1 MVQNWRFLGTALAL
15 VFVSLSAQASQS
27 QARMMVH
34 LLDYIAVDYSMAVEQ
49 GEVIN
54 TAEFAEMQE
63 FASTIKDMMK
73 DATGDLQSDAQLLQ
87 DLVEQKASQN
97 KIASVA
103 NSLKQGVISH
113 YDLEVG
119 PKRWPKIERGAKL
132 YKLHCGACH
141 GEKGKG
147 NGAMAEGLKPQPTN
161 FHAPDKA
168 EGLSPFQAYN
178 TIRLGVEG
186 TSMRAFDELN
196 DDEVWDLAFYVI
208 SLPYREKEALA
219 VSDLPEME
227 EKVKLSA
234 LASEDNKELRARFD
248 WDAQNA
254 GDQAKLS
261 ALRLYPRKMGRS
273 PSDAYIS
280 NAIALV
286 EQSIS
291 LYENNQPEEARTSAL
306 TAYLE
311 GVEPVEMQLR
321 ANNAPLVAHLESQ
334 MGAMRSAIEKGA
346 PLAKVKLEAQKSV
359 DLLEKAQSSMQDETF
374 TSWLAFTL
382 SSSIIL
388 REGLEAFLVIITI
401 LSIIR
406 AMKLRHAARWVH
418 LGWITAIAT
427 GYGLWLAAGKLFS
440 FSGAQRELMEGFI
453 ALFAVGVLLYVGF
466 WMHSKSEAGK
476 WQAYIKNKIQGMARK
491 ENLLGLA
498 LLSFMVVFREAF
510 ESVLFLSALSMEI
523 GPEQEWAFGGGIIA
537 AFAALL
543 VISILLLR
551 YSKKLPIPT
560 LFKYSALVISVL
572 AVILVGKGVHALQE
586 AGTVSI
592 SVLPFHFN
600 LGGLGLYATWET
612 LLSQLGILSL
622 IIVLWN
628 VGNRAKAPKTFPTK
642 TSPASSSSKAQ
653 SGQASNKPSTAN

>member
-1 MVQNWRFLGTALAL
+1 MLQNWKFLGTALAL
-15 VFVSLSAQASQS
+15 VFLSLTAQASQS

-54 TAEFAEMQE
+54 TAEYTEMQE
-63 FASTIKDMMK
+63 FASTISDMME
-73 DATGDLQSDAQLLQ
+73 DASGDLQSDAQLLQ

-113 YDLEVG
+113 YNLKVG
-119 PKRWPKIERGAKL
+119 PKRWPKIKRGAEL
-132 YKLHCGACH
+132 YKLHCAACH
-141 GEKGKG
+141 GPKGKG
-147 NGAMAEGLKPQPTN
+147 NGAMAQGLEPQPTN
-161 FHAPDKA
+161 FHTPEKA

-178 TIRLGVEG
+178 TIRLGVDG

-208 SLPYREKEALA
+208 SLPYRDGNPPA
-219 VSDLPEME
+219 VSDLPEMQ
-227 EKVKLSA
+227 EKVKLTA
-234 LASEDNKELRARFD
+234 LASEDNQELRKRFG
-248 WDAQNA
+248 WEPQNDAH
-254 GDQAKLS
+254 QAKLS
-261 ALRLYPRKMGRS
+261 ALRLYPREMGRS
-273 PSDAYIS
+273 PSDAYIG
-280 NAIALV
+280 NAITMV
-286 EQSIS
+286 QQSVS
-291 LYENNQPEEARTSAL
+291 LYENNQPEKARTSAL

-334 MGAMRSAIEKGA
+334 MGAMRSAIEKRA
-346 PLAKVKLEAQKSV
+346 SLSQVKLEAQKSV

-374 TSWLAFTL
+374 TQWLAFTL
-382 SSSIIL
+382 ASSIIL

-406 AMKLRHAARWVH
+406 AMKLRNAARWVH
-418 LGWITAIAT
+418 LGWIAAIAS

-476 WQAYIKNKIQGMARK
+476 WQAYIKNKIQGLARK

-628 VGNRAKAPKTFPTK
+628 VGNRAKAPKTTSDESAPTASSPK
-642 TSPASSSSKAQ
+642 TSASSTSSAP
-653 SGQASNKPSTAN
+653 SGL